1 MTVPNHTERAHA
13 RFSAS
18 GSAKWLS
25 CPASLKAEADY
36 PNTSNSFSQEG
47 TRAHEVADLCL
58 SGNLPASDFLG
69 QTIEGGIVDQEMV
82 DNVQQYIDYIKGIE
96 NQHLDAILLCEQR
109 VDYSHLAPQGF
120 GTLDAAILIP
130 SQKTVHIF
138 DLKYGRGVK
147 VDAENNTQSMCYAS
161 GLLNDYGFIFDIE
174 TWHIHIVQPR
184 VYNFSEWVI
193 NTPYLLQWQENTVK
207 PSVDAA
213 LSDNPKYNP
222 STKACQWCRAKANCP
237 SLHKMM
243 ETEVIDAFDDLNEDL
258 TQVDDA
264 AKRRILDHKEL
275 FNGLISAIEDEVYT
289 RLSNGEPFD
298 GYKLVKGRASTKWT
312 DDAEQALSAKYG
324 DKFYSKKPIGI
335 TEGRKLLDKDE
346 LEIYTFKGEG
356 SPKLVKE
363 TDKGVA
369 INNISFEMIK

>member
-1 MTVPNHTERAHA
+1 MTAPNHNLRAHA

-25 CPASLKAEADY
+25 CPASLQAEASY
-36 PNTSNSFSQEG
+36 PNTTNSFAQEG
-47 TRAHEVADLCL
+47 TRAHEVADLSL
-58 SGNLPASDFLG
+58 SGNLAASDFLN
-69 QTIEGGIVDQEMV
+69 QVIEGGVVDQEMV
-82 DNVQQYIDYIKGIE
+82 DNVQKYIDYIKDIE
-96 NQHLDAILLCEQR
+96 NQYPDAILLCEQR
-109 VDYSHLAPQGF
+109 VDYSHLAPEGF

-130 SQKTVHIF
+130 SKNTVHIF
-138 DLKYGRGVK
+138 DLKYGRGVR

-213 LSDNPKYNP
+213 LSDSPKYNP
-222 STKACQWCRAKANCP
+222 STKACQWCRAKASCP

-243 ETEVIDAFDDLNEDL
+243 EVEVISAFDDLNEDL

-264 AKRRILDHKEL
+264 AKRRILDHKDL
-275 FNGLISAIEDEVYT
+275 FNGLITAIEADVFS
-289 RLSNGEPFD
+289 RLNSGESFE
-298 GYKLVKGRASTKWT
+298 GYKLVKGRATTRWT
-312 DDAEQALSAKYG
+312 ADAEETLAAKYG

-335 TEGRKLLDKDE
+335 TEGRKLLASDE

-363 TDKGVA
+363 SEKGVA
-369 INNISFEMIK
+369 INNISFESL